1 MSPYHATP
9 VPTVDESGLCLARQM
24 SEWVNKR
31 KFQAEH
37 TGPEYLSLL
46 P

>member
-1 MSPYHATP
+1 
-9 VPTVDESGLCLARQM
+9 M

-31 KFQAEH
+31 KFQVEH
-37 TGPEYLSLL
+37 IGPEYLSLL